1 MTKPNP
7 TLHPSPDPSSKDRTE
22 FSQEIRNRGS
32 SPKIRRLT
40 VTP

>member
-1 MTKPNP
+1 MTQ
-7 TLHPSPDPSSKDRTE
+7 PSPTPQPAFDPSTKDRTE

-32 SPKIRRLT
+32 SQKIRRLT